1 MTTIRLANHSTF
13 PFRGWKRTT
22 IDSDPPFGAGEHNG
36 TRFVAGRRIGLD
48 VRAVDVWCELD
59 PGEHLT
65 LELDDC
71 QPIDFA
77 RGPIPADPMAHFG
90 GPMRVAEQ
98 PVELLSV
105 VPDGA
110 GYLVTARR
118 RHGTMLCTYV
128 WAVWYPDQPAWCI
141 GEALTVASHPA
152 TDRMGEELLAGV
164 AVTWG
169 DALALTRCVLPG
181 TTLADGQGKAC
192 PVPFFWSRHAGATDM
207 ASFAA
212 ASSGVCA
219 VGVTK
224 LLTTGAPL
232 FPNGFDA
239 RAWAAARWPRAVA
252 QLLTWEPP
260 VCGPAPISGSAGEQ
274 EDSLLHAGG
283 EALLPSGVGA
293 EHVRYLA
300 AIKLHSERPCNHLE
314 ASGDWLRPEAHPSL
328 VFWDG
333 RPHWHTGVSPD
344 RLGKPRQLTAAE
356 ANGRWGPDVQHFYQH
371 GLASAARLTG
381 SPLCQQLL
389 RNLCTVYLLQRTDH
403 PAWATSAWESA
414 REWGCEGQFVQDV
427 WMTLEDRAMADR
439 VVARWRSRVERILLP
454 RMVGRDL
461 LVTWNGDPRV
471 NRDGL
476 GAQWW
481 QESFASW
488 SIDETC
494 RVVGPEAGRE
504 LALRVATKVLDTA
517 WAWTEGGADFAESEA
532 RFLDPELQA
541 IHEAQ
546 AGQQSFAEDAAGHWR
561 AQPQG
566 PIDGSANAENPAT
579 DSFNHYGMP
588 LCVAVVLRSD
598 HAHTKARAIWQQ
610 LRAAT
615 AENSHRWMPPLSD

>member
-22 IDSDPPFGAGEHNG
+22 IDEPAPFGAGEHNG
-36 TRFVAGRRIGLD
+36 MRFVLGRRIGD
-48 VRAVDVWCELD
+48 ARVVDVWCELQ
-59 PGEHLT
+59 PGEHVT
-65 LELDDC
+65 LDLDDC

-77 RGPIPADPMAHFG
+77 RGPIPADPLAHFG

-105 VPDGA
+105 QPDGA

-118 RHGTMLCTYV
+118 RHGVMLCTYV
-128 WAVWYPDQPAWCI
+128 WAVWYPDQPAWCL
-141 GEALTVASHPA
+141 GEALTVASNPA
-152 TDRMGEELLAGV
+152 TPQMGEALPDGLT
-164 AVTWG
+164 VTWG
-169 DALALTRCVLPG
+169 DAMALARCVLPG

-192 PVPFFWSRHAGATDM
+192 PVPFFWPRFAAGPDLAH
-207 ASFAA
+207 FAA

-219 VGVTK
+219 VGVER
-224 LLTTGAPL
+224 LLSTGAPL
-232 FPNGFDA
+232 FPQGFDA
-239 RAWAAARWPRAVA
+239 RAWGAARWPAATSR
-252 QLLTWEPP
+252 LLTWDVPA
-260 VCGPAPISGSAGEQ
+260 CGPAPISGSAGEQ

-283 EALLPSGVGA
+283 EALLPNGVGA
-293 EHVRYLA
+293 EHVRYLS
-300 AIKLHSERPCNHLE
+300 AIKLHAERPCNHLE
-314 ASGDWLRPEAHPSL
+314 ANGDWLRPEAHPSL

-344 RLGKPRQLTAAE
+344 RLGKPRQLTETE
-356 ANGRWGPDVQHFYQH
+356 ANGRLGPDVQHFYQH

-389 RNLCTVYLLQRTDH
+389 RNLATVYLLQRTDH
-403 PAWATSAWESA
+403 PSWATSAWESA

-427 WMTLEDRAMADR
+427 WMTLEDREMADR
-439 VVARWRSRVERILLP
+439 VVARWRSRVDRILLP
-454 RMVGRDL
+454 RMAGRDL
-461 LVTWNGDPRV
+461 LVTWDRDPRV

-494 RVVGPEAGRE
+494 RIVGPWAGRE
-504 LALRVATKVLDTA
+504 VALRIATKVLDTA
-517 WAWTEGGADFAESEA
+517 WTW
-532 RFLDPELQA
+532 
-541 IHEAQ
+541 
-546 AGQQSFAEDAAGHWR
+546 AGDHWR

-566 PIDGSANAENPAT
+566 PIDGSSNAENPAT

-588 LCVAVVLRSD
+588 LCVAVVLRYD
-598 HAHTKARAIWQQ
+598 HAHTRARAIWQQ

-615 AENSHRWMPPLSD
+615 AENSHRWMPPIDEEVGL